1 MSVGMPLRVVG
12 IDPGTRSFD
21 VFGLEDRRVIV
32 DFSISSE
39 DVASNPRLLA
49 DLLHSLEPLDLVVG
63 PSGYGIPLKHISEIS
78 DKDIFL
84 MTLVRPDDKD
94 IPVLIGLS
102 RVVRELK
109 KNALN
114 IYFIP
119 GVIHLPTVPPHR
131 KVNSIDLGT
140 ADKLCVA
147 ALAVYDYSKR
157 HGVPFRDVSILVVEV
172 GYGYNAAIAVEHG
185 VIVDGVGGTKA
196 GPGFLAAGGLDG
208 EVAYLL
214 GTLRKDML
222 FRGGVKSIAG
232 TDMEPEDFYRMAQGN
247 SSVKMAWDA
256 FIEGIEKTVWSL
268 TPVLGKVDAILLSG
282 RLSRVE
288 PIFNELSER
297 LKRLAPVERIKGFEA
312 KSKEA
317 AQGAALIANGLAGG
331 FAKELVEHLRIRESG
346 GTVLDNI
353 YIENLKEKITGRRV

>member
-1 MSVGMPLRVVG
+1 MPLRVVG

-21 VFGLEDRRVIV
+21 IFGLEDEHVMV
-32 DFSISSE
+32 DVSIPSE
-39 DVASNPRLLA
+39 DVALNPRLLV

-78 DKDIFL
+78 GEDLFL
-84 MTLVRPDDKD
+84 MTLVRPDDRD
-94 IPVLIGLS
+94 IPVLVGLS
-102 RVVRELK
+102 RVVQELK
-109 KNALN
+109 KYAFN

-147 ALAVYDYSKR
+147 ALAVYDYSRR
-157 HGVPFRDVSILVVEV
+157 HGVPFRDPSILVVEV

-196 GPGFLAAGGLDG
+196 GPGFLTAGGLDG

-222 FRGGVKSIAG
+222 FKGGVKSIAG
-232 TDMEPEDFYRMAQGN
+232 TEVEPEDFHRLTQ
-247 SSVKMAWDA
+247 SSRSVKIAWDA

-288 PIFNELSER
+288 PIYNELSKR
-297 LKRLAPVERIKGFEA
+297 LKRIAQVERIKGFGA

-331 FAKELVEHLRIRESG
+331 FAKELVEHLKIRESS
-346 GTVLDNI
+346 GTVLDHV
-353 YIENLKEKITGRRV
+353 YIEDLKEKIIGHRV

>member
-1 MSVGMPLRVVG
+1 MPLRVVG

-21 VFGLEDRRVIV
+21 VFGLEDEHVIV
-32 DFSISSE
+32 DVSISSE
-39 DVASNPRLLA
+39 EVASNPKILVELLQG
-49 DLLHSLEPLDLVVG
+49 LEPLDLVVG

-78 DKDIFL
+78 GEDLFL
-84 MTLVRPDDKD
+84 MTLVRPDDRD
-94 IPVLIGLS
+94 IPVLVGLS
-102 RVVRELK
+102 RVVQELK
-109 KNALN
+109 KHAFN

-147 ALAVYDYSKR
+147 SLAIYDYSIR
-157 HGVPFRDVSILVVEV
+157 HGVPFGDVSILVVEV
-172 GYGYNAAIAVEHG
+172 GYGYNAVMAVDRGAI
-185 VIVDGVGGTKA
+185 IDGVGGTRA
-196 GPGFLAAGGLDG
+196 GPGFLTAGGLDG

-222 FRGGVKSIAG
+222 FKGGVKSIAG
-232 TDMEPEDFYRMAQGN
+232 LDVEPEDFYRLAQ
-247 SSVKMAWDA
+247 SSRSVKIAWDA

-268 TPVLGKVDAILLSG
+268 IPVLSKIDAILISG

-288 PIFNELSER
+288 PIYHELSKR
-297 LKRLAPVERIKGFEA
+297 LKRVAPVERIRGFEA

-331 FAKELVEHLRIRESG
+331 FAKELVEHLRIRESN
-346 GTVLDNI
+346 GTVLDYI
-353 YIENLKEKITGRRV
+353 YIENLKEKMTGHRV